1 MYEIKYKE
9 LPNNLIIVKIEL
21 KTKTIIY
28 VNKKK
33 IEHSAKRSIKSTENK
48 VLGDLDIIIIW

>member
-9 LPNNLIIVKIEL
+9 LPNNLVIVKIDL

-28 VNKKK
+28 INTKK

-48 VLGDLDIIIIW
+48 KSWAT

>member
-9 LPNNLIIVKIEL
+9 LPNNLTIIKIDL

-28 VNKKK
+28 INTKKD
-33 IEHSAKRSIKSTENK
+33 RT
-48 VLGDLDIIIIW
+48 LGRVFYQEYRK